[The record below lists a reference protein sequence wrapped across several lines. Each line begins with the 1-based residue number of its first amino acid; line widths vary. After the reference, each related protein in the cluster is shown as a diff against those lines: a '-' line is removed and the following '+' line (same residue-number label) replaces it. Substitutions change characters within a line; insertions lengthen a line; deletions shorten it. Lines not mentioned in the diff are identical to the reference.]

1 MGVRHAKPGGQP
13 LGVEEAPAGGPKALG
28 AAAAPVVEVDLR
40 ALGVMTPKVEVGQ
53 AGPAEMALSEEEVDE
68 VAIVLRISCW
78 P

>member
-1 MGVRHAKPGGQP
+1 M
-13 LGVEEAPAGGPKALG
+13 
-28 AAAAPVVEVDLR
+28 VEVDLR
-40 ALGVMTPKVEVGQ
+40 ALGVMNPKVEVDQ